1 MSVLDKL
8 PKKLY
13 YGIGEVSKAFDVNAS
28 LIRFWEKE
36 FSSIKPKKHA
46 NGQRYFTT
54 DDIKAIEIVFHLV
67 KERGYTIEG
76 AKAHLKTYKNEK
88 PEHFDLIRK
97 LTNIKEELTKLKNS
111 L

>member
-13 YGIGEVSKAFDVNAS
+13 YSISEVADVFNVNAS
-28 LIRFWEKE
+28 LLRFWEKE
-36 FSSIKPKKHA
+36 FSSIKPKKHR
-46 NGQRYFTT
+46 NGQRYYTH
-54 DDIKAIEIVFHLV
+54 DDIEAIEVVFHLV

-76 AKAHLKTYKNEK
+76 AKTHLKTYKNST
-88 PEHFDLIRK
+88 PEHFNLIRK
-97 LTNIKEELTKLKNS
+97 LTSIKEELIKLKEN